1 MSNANNSTETR
12 LSAVEQSCQALHGR
26 LDAIET
32 EIHPKS
38 EPHTYTISDFPEIR
52 LVLLFLLVIGLFWL
66 LGEAVGWISHTMT
79 TFPTTSRSQILRE
92 VRYNYCNGVNL
103 EIAHDGTVEHA
114 FIAPSIRSGEF
125 EEVVKHFLD
134 IREQSIKFN
143 EIGRNCTLT
152 IKAK

>member
-1 MSNANNSTETR
+1 MNNRKTNDNIGD
-12 LSAVEQSCQALHGR
+12 AL
-26 LDAIET
+26 
-32 EIHPKS
+32 K
-38 EPHTYTISDFPEIR
+38 DFPKLNTV
-52 LVLLFLLVIGLFWL
+52 LVLILLIGFIYL
-66 LGEAVGWISHTMT
+66 LGQAVGWISHTMT
-79 TFPTTSRSQILRE
+79 TFPTTSRSQILSE

-114 FIAPSIRSGEF
+114 FIAPSIRSGAF